1 MTGRRKLARSLLPAG
16 LLVSAAAGFSC
27 APLPPPASGPESPP
41 ATLTSA
47 PADLTPPSPSPTPV
61 PAPRPSAGA
70 FSAPADP
77 APSGILF
84 GVGLK
89 SDAPE
94 VLFGPPGRRW
104 IVASGGRAELLRGTL
119 RIRPEGKRAV
129 SFQVQA
135 GAFSQE
141 QPARELADRLAAEW
155 KTTGSVA
162 FSADRGVYRTLLG
175 AFPDRAA
182 ADAFA
187 EKLKASGQ
195 DALVA
200 EGSSSSSAADTAP
213 TGGTVTI
220 VGEDGAASTRRLASP
235 IDIHGDAADG
245 PVLWDGKPYRGG
257 IRILV
262 NARGTLNVVNR
273 VDFEEYLYGV
283 VPAEMGPKR
292 YDELEALKAQAV
304 AARTYA
310 MAHRGQFQAEGY
322 DLCATPK
329 CQVYAGLSAED
340 PLSTAAVDGT
350 RGLVLGYD
358 GRFADAL
365 FISTCGG
372 RTENVENVFGETPV
386 PYLVGV
392 ECGELTTTPLPG
404 LPLDRKASAVP
415 ASAAKERSGLE
426 WRGFALDRSFGKRR
440 PSRADVL
447 ARAQSWAGVARS
459 GSPPA
464 ALTPASVYPS
474 IVAAFGLGGAK
485 EVHLTPREE
494 SYYEEAPGV
503 AAKLPDAAREAYEF
517 LLRFRF
523 GAGEPLPPADRSLVE
538 EEYAGLLLSAALR
551 TAGVV
556 ESSGRFLRRD
566 GSNVWVKTAEGRQ
579 GLPVDPELPL
589 ARRVGDRYLVASAL
603 TLRAGDRLRWWK
615 RGADVLA
622 LWVEADAAGPTYER
636 ESSWTEW
643 VRRVPAKELARRMA
657 GRVAGTEVRE
667 ITVTKRGDS
676 GRAIEMKVVTD
687 ASQVVLKRFDLR
699 QAVEMPD
706 MLFTVEKVK
715 GPSGEAEFLFLGRGW
730 GHGVG
735 LCQNGAYGMALT
747 GATYDA
753 ILAHYY
759 TGIQIV
765 PGSTLKAGPPST
777 R

>member
-1 MTGRRKLARSLLPAG
+1 LTSAPTLLRRLSASALAGFLVAAG
-16 LLVSAAAGFSC
+16 AGFSC
-27 APLPPPASGPESPP
+27 APLPPPTGTEPVQTPTNGVE
-41 ATLTSA
+41 SA
-47 PADLTPPSPSPTPV
+47 PPPTPTAV
-61 PAPRPSAGA
+61 PTRPPTGLFAAPTTA
-70 FSAPADP
+70 
-77 APSGILF
+77 APSGVLF

-89 SDAPE
+89 SDVPE

-119 RIRPEGKRAV
+119 RIRPEGRRAV

-155 KTTGSVA
+155 KTTGTVA

-200 EGSSSSSAADTAP
+200 EGSASPDGSP

-220 VGEDGAASTRRLASP
+220 VGEDGQVSTRRLASP
-235 IDIHGDAADG
+235 VDIHADPADG
-245 PVLWDGKPYRGG
+245 PVLWDAKPYRGS

-262 NARGTLNVVNR
+262 NSRGTLNVVNR

-350 RGLVLGYD
+350 RGLALGYG

-392 ECGELTTTPLPG
+392 ECGELTTTSLPG
-404 LPLDRKASAVP
+404 AQLDRRAP
-415 ASAAKERSGLE
+415 ATAKERTGLE
-426 WRGFALDRSFGKRR
+426 WRGYALDRTFGKRR

-447 ARAQSWAGVARS
+447 ARAQSWAGVPRS

-464 ALTPASVYPS
+464 TLAPSAVYPS

-485 EVHLTPREE
+485 DVHLTPREE
-494 SYYEEAPGV
+494 RYYEESPGV
-503 AAKLPDAAREAYEF
+503 AARLPDAAREAYEF

-523 GAGEPLPPADRSLVE
+523 GAGEALPPADRTVGE

-556 ESSGRFLRRD
+556 ESSGRFLRRE
-566 GSNVWVKTAEGRQ
+566 GQNVWVKTGEGRQ
-579 GLPVDPELPL
+579 GLPVDPEMPL
-589 ARRVGDRYLVASAL
+589 ARRIGDRYLVASSLA
-603 TLRAGDRLRWWK
+603 LRAGDRVRWWK

-622 LWVEADAAGPTYER
+622 LWVEVDAAGPTFER

-643 VRRVPAKELARRMA
+643 VRRVPARELARRMA

-667 ITVTKRGDS
+667 ITVTKRSDS
-676 GRAIEMKVVTD
+676 GRAVEMKVVTD

-706 MLFTVEKVK
+706 MLFTVEKVR
-715 GPSGEAEFLFLGRGW
+715 GPSGESEFLFLGRGW

-753 ILAHYY
+753 ILGHYY

-765 PGSTLKAGPPST
+765 PGSTLQAGPPST